1 MRRAPSSWKLLLVT
15 AVLVMAACG
24 GEKRDAAPTP
34 NREPIS
40 VRGWIAEVEQP
51 ESDVYRTVETE
62 SARRRATFQGT
73 TLWIEKVDYVSGG
86 IAETGS
92 FILLDVP
99 PGNVAITFSS
109 PPSVPQ
115 AKLTLEN
122 VPGNADVFVPGLIL
136 KKDGT
141 AAVADPK
148 AIRVRLAAR
157 IDKPRPTRLVAK
169 VAGNPVTVMEVP
181 INAMVDR
188 RDYPAAPSSGAPLA
202 TVK

>member
-1 MRRAPSSWKLLLVT
+1 MRARRSPWKVSLAAAMLLL
-15 AVLVMAACG
+15 AAC
-24 GEKRDAAPTP
+24 GEKRDAAPAP
-34 NREPIS
+34 SREPIS

-51 ESDVYRTVETE
+51 ESNVFRTVETE
-62 SARRRATFQGT
+62 SARRTATFQGT
-73 TLWIEKVDYVSGG
+73 TLWIDHVDYVSGG

-99 PGNVAITFSS
+99 PGNVAITFSA

-122 VPGNADVFVPGLIL
+122 IPGNADVFVPGMIL

-141 AAVADPK
+141 VTVADPK
-148 AIRVRLAAR
+148 AIQVRLAAQ
-157 IDKPRPTRLVAK
+157 IDKPRPTKLVAK

-188 RDYPAAPSSGAPLA
+188 RDYPAAPSTGAPLA
-202 TVK
+202 KVR

>member
-1 MRRAPSSWKLLLVT
+1 MLPIRSPWKVSLAAAMLLLT
-15 AVLVMAACG
+15 AC
-24 GEKRDAAPTP
+24 GEKRATAPAP
-34 NREPIS
+34 SREPIS
-40 VRGWIAEVEQP
+40 VRGWIADVEQP
-51 ESDVYRTVETE
+51 ESNVFRTVETE
-62 SARRRATFQGT
+62 SARRIATFQGT
-73 TLWIEKVDYVSGG
+73 TLWIDHVDYVSGG

-115 AKLTLEN
+115 AKLMLEN
-122 VPGNADVFVPGLIL
+122 IPGNADIFVPGMIL
-136 KKDGT
+136 KRDGT
-141 AAVADPK
+141 VTVADPK
-148 AIRVRLAAR
+148 AIQVRLAAQ

-188 RDYPAAPSSGAPLA
+188 RDYPATPSTGVPLA
-202 TVK
+202 KVK